1 MSLGYEG
8 DVGRASDYTGQ
19 WRPISYFVG
28 HRLRPPSRTLWIDP
42 DYPGGP
48 NPQRLALLGR
58 FPPPKKTHFS
68 GQRIPDTVPLNCEN
82 STHNGDCEEKEIPNP
97 PSSLDPPGTHPT
109 VTLGKA
115 KEQSLILGILLNI
128 LGLAA
133 DPLSAPSLPPAK
145 ANSDWTH
152 LVRPILKV
160 PPQKQ
165 NNQIH

>member
-1 MSLGYEG
+1 MLLGYEG
-8 DVGRASDYTGQ
+8 DVGRARDYTGQ
-19 WRPISYFVG
+19 WRPLSYSVG
-28 HRLRPPSRTLWIDP
+28 YRLRPPSRTLWIDP
-42 DYPGGP
+42 DYPSGS
-48 NPQRLALLGR
+48 NPQRLALPGR
-58 FPPPKKTHFS
+58 LPPKKTHFS

-82 STHNGDCEEKEIPNP
+82 STHNGDCEEKEIQNPNCSPHP
-97 PSSLDPPGTHPT
+97 PYTHPT

-115 KEQSLILGILLNI
+115 KEQSLILGIPLNI

-160 PPQKQ
+160 PPLRR
-165 NNQIH
+165 NNHIY